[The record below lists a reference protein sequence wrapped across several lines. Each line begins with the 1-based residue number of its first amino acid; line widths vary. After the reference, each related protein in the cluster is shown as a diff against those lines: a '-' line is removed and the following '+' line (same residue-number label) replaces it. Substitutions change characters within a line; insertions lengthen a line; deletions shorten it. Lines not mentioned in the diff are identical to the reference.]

1 MNRDDDTKG
10 PANPDDPTETAPQ
23 DGAKLEPADNETRPL
38 PNNVIAFPGTLRP
51 APVEPAA
58 EPEFPTVDEVMPLE
72 EESGMTL
79 DAFERAVRNAVAD
92 KLGDDVPGS
101 PPRGADE
108 LVAQVFSAL
117 TGKDAKS
124 ALSEVRARLA
134 EPSAFVDTRGDASVI
149 DLSAVREARQKQSLE
164 AASKLGGALKDTF
177 AQFLGNL
184 AQRPGQSGEIT
195 LDANFFKQ
203 HGPSLLGNIFQSL
216 ASAFMQ
222 QARQGAQPETAS
234 SPEAAAPASPPP
246 TAATQTPQS
255 TQTTDTTATAQ
266 PASGDAPAATPPP
279 GNPPVQVKL
288 DLGSLLSG
296 LFRRMVTKPPD
307 PAPPTPPTTT
317 TTPTPPTNEPN

>member
-1 MNRDDDTKG
+1 MMNRDDDTTG
-10 PANPDDPTETAPQ
+10 PTDPGGPPQ
-23 DGAKLEPADNETRPL
+23 DDTTLEPADNETKPL
-38 PNNVIAFPGTLRP
+38 PNNVIAFPGTPRP
-51 APVEPAA
+51 TPVEAPA
-58 EPEFPTVDEVMPLE
+58 EPDFPTIDEVMPLE

-134 EPSAFVDTRGDASVI
+134 EPSAFIDTRGDASVI

-222 QARQGAQPETAS
+222 QARQGVQPDAGTHAEPAAAHTHTHT
-234 SPEAAAPASPPP
+234 EAATPSETTAPASS
-246 TAATQTPQS
+246 A
-255 TQTTDTTATAQ
+255 
-266 PASGDAPAATPPP
+266 DAPSATPPP
-279 GNPPVQVKL
+279 ANAPVQVKL

-296 LFRRMVTKPPD
+296 LFRRMVSKPPD
-307 PAPPTPPTTT
+307 PNGPAGPTPPTTT
-317 TTPTPPTNEPN
+317 TTPTQTTTPPPADDPS

>member
-1 MNRDDDTKG
+1 MNRDDETNG
-10 PANPDDPTETAPQ
+10 PSDPPETGPQ
-23 DGAKLEPADNETRPL
+23 DDAAVEPADNETKPL
-38 PNNVIAFPGTLRP
+38 PSNVIAFPGTLRP
-51 APVEPAA
+51 APVELPA
-58 EPEFPTVDEVMPLE
+58 EPDFPTVDEVMPLE

-134 EPSAFVDTRGDASVI
+134 EPSGFVDTRGDASVI

-222 QARQGAQPETAS
+222 QARQGVQPEAGPTQG
-234 SPEAAAPASPPP
+234 PAAPASPPP
-246 TAATQTPQS
+246 AEATTPAAEPAPTAPNA
-255 TQTTDTTATAQ
+255 
-266 PASGDAPAATPPP
+266 DAPAAPPP
-279 GNPPVQVKL
+279 PNTPVQVKL

-296 LFRRMVTKPPD
+296 LFRRMVAKPPEP
-307 PAPPTPPTTT
+307 PAPTPPTT
-317 TTPTPPTNEPN
+317 PKPPTNEPT